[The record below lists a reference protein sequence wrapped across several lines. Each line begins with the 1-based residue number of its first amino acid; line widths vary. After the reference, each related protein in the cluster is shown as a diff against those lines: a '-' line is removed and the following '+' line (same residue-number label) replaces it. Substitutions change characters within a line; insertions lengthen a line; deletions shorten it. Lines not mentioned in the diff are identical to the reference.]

1 MSDAANIL
9 CLPLIAP
16 EVAYLSALVLVPS
29 ANVLAAVD
37 AVRRAHRIDDA
48 VVDPPH
54 VTLLFLGRPP
64 GRLLLELHAALHAA
78 STVRPRAETAG
89 MAVFRSNG
97 LVTNIHL
104 RLAPNPALEQAH
116 GMLLDA
122 RSARPPVTVDALA
135 HEAPDREE
143 ESRFCPIG
151 QTQPADAPGFTTRA
165 SPWRSTALPATP
177 ANAIRTM
184 CIRSR

>member
-116 GMLLDA
+116 GMLLDTA
-122 RSARPPVTVDALA
+122 RKFAW
-135 HEAPDREE
+135 
-143 ESRFCPIG
+143 F
-151 QTQPADAPGFTTRA
+151 APGPFAGASYLPHISIYDRISLDPAEARRIIDTADWKDLSFTLGDAHVRA
-165 SPWRSTALPATP
+165 VPLSPV
-177 ANAIRTM
+177 
-184 CIRSR
+184 